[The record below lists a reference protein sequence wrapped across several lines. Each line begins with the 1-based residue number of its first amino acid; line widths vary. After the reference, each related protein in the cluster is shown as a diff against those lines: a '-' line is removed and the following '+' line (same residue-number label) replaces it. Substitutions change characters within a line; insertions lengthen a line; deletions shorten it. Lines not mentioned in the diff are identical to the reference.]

1 MIIYGIDGKKLLDAI
16 LTEGAEHEQEL
27 SKSDFVKLSWDSDVK
42 TVIPAGAYIV
52 PFADGLKYR
61 LLDSYAPTETDK
73 GFKYEPQ
80 FHHPLMLLSRIPFLY
95 STTDSDKNPI
105 KQQEWS
111 FDGLTAD
118 ALKLA
123 CDAINEALGI
133 TTESEKFTFTLCGTV
148 DSSISFSV
156 SSNDILSVLSS
167 MAQACKENNCEWHLS
182 WEHKALYFGQV
193 SVNLGEEVP
202 TLKVHDNIQKAS
214 VGNSKEN
221 YYNCFY
227 PQGSTKNM
235 SRKAQVGTGNVAT
248 LARLGLDTTKY
259 PDGCIYI
266 GTDGEFITKV
276 QFETSGAIKQTLAL
290 SFDDIYPHID
300 LYAYNIRK
308 RTRWLKNDT
317 TGEYEKNPDGTNK
330 IYTVWY
336 MRLAYCTTTKDNT
349 KTLVNTTTDKDAQGH
364 TVTHYW
370 YDYDLDKK
378 KQVLQG
384 YTLKGTFKV
393 NTHATNNQYD
403 ALSQSLVG
411 QPNGQDGFELYFNER
426 NETLPASE
434 TTGDSGM
441 SVLKGDYEIKF
452 YQSGDTIIPTNESDG
467 LYPRGNTLPDLT
479 CNIVILFNIVMG
491 NAEKT
496 TAQEEL
502 ATRTIKEINRRTQDN
517 NNYTA
522 PSDPTKFAKKNPNLY
537 IGQKVTYND
546 GSGYQLSTRVIKLVT
561 KIDFP
566 IIQDITV
573 GNQAI
578 KGTISQL
585 KEDVATIMSGNWSGG
600 GLSYAQVNALLKN
613 YDGNAKRTFLRKDA
627 DDTTGH
633 KLTMGAAEVKGET
646 KLDGGVSFGDG
657 TYGISKEGVATLAGA
672 VADYIRSHDF
682 HAGTGKGFDGTG
694 FGLTK
699 NTSGKYTMELDNLI
713 VRMKMIIAELEV
725 HEMTFI
731 GGAVVLSPCG
741 NRMDMVERYNAAGGK
756 IADSDKMTAVEYY
769 RCYFLASDG
778 TQNVK
783 NEWTAGQLARCKT
796 NNITQPGNYKDYQN
810 QDYWRLCVGVSSD
823 PVTIAG
829 KQYHYVDLSNSSSA
843 QITLTDK
850 SGVRHIVTIGG
861 VSRTLNSTPAAGD
874 KVIGLGHAWDAERQ
888 NCALL
893 SVASDDMGW
902 TLYKGI
908 THYDLPS
915 GCIVNKFSIS
925 ETIVTTDHYTLRP
938 YAQPDDT
945 TTALC
950 MRGAYKAENSYGHND
965 LVSHAGRLWLCTV
978 RMGDT
983 VTGKAPGT
991 DDAAGYWEAYTIKG
1005 DKGDRGDKGIA
1016 GTNGTDGA
1024 PATVYT
1030 IEPWGSVSAS
1040 GTLKDANTVTVT
1052 VKGNVKAYK
1061 TTGDR
1066 KEEYSSQPQSWRL
1079 SIGGTNYDGTATFNN
1094 NASNNI
1100 ISFSLTQDYSIS
1112 GTVPGS
1118 ANIALFSDSSHS
1130 KQLASLIVPVSL
1142 NPGAIQDINA
1152 KLGTIQNTTTNMQ
1165 NTVNGMHGTIE
1176 TIRQGQGKI
1185 NLKVQD
1191 LQNGGIDTGK
1201 PHTSSQVDFRMLD
1214 SNNFYPVMIF
1224 ANDEEGL
1231 RRTVEISRPLD
1242 AAYGTGKSYMTHG
1255 GGFSFRL
1262 VFSDIGNKWGSFEA
1276 GQLRIESISQF
1287 WTAPSDTPICPRIA
1301 QYFPFSFMVAWLRGG
1316 SKYDISVDCAD
1327 AYISGIWP
1335 YMMQVAS
1342 NPSWVPDAVMIAP
1355 DSWTAEQV
1363 NAQGW
1368 NPYNLLKHDS
1378 GGFYADTDHEHLY
1391 RFGSITAGITLA
1403 IVGQPKDSK
1412 QWFVATWRITSVI
1425 GSKIYVDTS
1434 TYGLLW
1440 QTQNPLGIRMN
1451 LLGYIKKGV
1460 SYSKSTWDSEKGFG
1474 TSESLDNTAVHA
1486 NWVVPSSILVI
1497 GKESSA
1503 TNGVY
1508 RDRAVLET
1516 VKTCSEGSSVSF
1528 YSGTYFD
1535 VSPLYG
1541 TDGRRNVKPDLL
1553 ATGVDIKSH
1562 RIVATADN
1570 FTVRN
1575 NSGDQTFSID
1585 RDGNIAGSGNASFR
1599 GKVYASGGEF
1609 TGTVT
1614 AAKIY
1619 GAYINGGSITGTT
1632 VTGSSFTS
1640 TSADGKSVTKITGGQ
1655 LTTGTT
1661 NKLIIDTPG
1670 NEPGGVL
1677 RITQGSDDVVKLG
1690 VTDATGKAYAD
1701 IKGAWENETIAR
1713 NICAGPY
1720 LMLGQ
1725 WAGRWHGEDRNLFA
1739 FLSKNFMYV
1748 KHIDAEFLNA
1758 GGMRMTPVTLTDI
1771 DFSNY
1776 RRLKDIDEAYMQFHG
1791 YSQYNHPS
1799 ELYFWNSSEITF
1811 DLGDP
1816 AEHDDLGL
1824 VKNAGRI
1831 LFIWQ
1836 MGARIIFKGTP
1847 NPTSG
1852 NTAACM
1858 YLGRKI
1864 RGETSIDS
1872 DCLGQLNIL
1881 MSDGKHWVM
1890 HYMND

>member
-214 VGNSKEN
+214 VGNSKES

-266 GTDGEFITKV
+266 GTDGEFITKA
-276 QFETSGAIKQTLAL
+276 QFEASGAIKQTLAL

-633 KLTMGAAEVKGET
+633 KLTMGEAEVKGNAAVKGNFT
-646 KLDGGVSFGDG
+646 IGPNG
-657 TYGISKEGVATLAGA
+657 TYSISNDGIATLAGA

-713 VRMKMIIAELEV
+713 VRMKMIVAELEV

-731 GGAVVLSPCG
+731 GGTVVLSPCG
-741 NRMDMVERYNAAGGK
+741 NRMSVVEPLD
-756 IADSDKMTAVEYY
+756 ADGNIITDTTGTTPDRY
-769 RCYFLASDG
+769 RCYFLATDG
-778 TQNVK
+778 DLSVSNKWAV
-783 NEWTAGQLARCKT
+783 GQLARCQT
-796 NNITQPGNYKDYQN
+796 NNITAPGKYTDYEN
-810 QDYWRLCVGVSSD
+810 RKYWRLVVGMSKE
-823 PVTIAG
+823 PVEKGG
-829 KQYHYVDLSNSSSA
+829 KAYHWIDLSNSTSKN
-843 QITLTDK
+843 ITLTDA
-850 SGVRHIVTIGG
+850 GGTVHIVTIGG
-861 VSRTLNSTPAAGD
+861 VSDTMNSAPKENDSVVG
-874 KVIGLGHAWDAERQ
+874 IGHQWDTERQ
-888 NCALL
+888 D
-893 SVASDDMGW
+893 VAIITAGGW
-902 TLYKGI
+902 AVYKDI
-908 THYDLPS
+908 NHYDLPHAN
-915 GCIVNKFSIS
+915 IVNKFGIDEVLVSS
-925 ETIVTTDHYTLRP
+925 DHYILRP
-938 YAQPDDT
+938 YAQPDDEQ
-945 TTALC
+945 TALC
-950 MRGAYKAENSYGHND
+950 YRGVYDDTKYYGHND
-965 LVSHAGRLWLCTV
+965 IVSLDGQTWIASGVERGKSIQGKKPSADTPCWTV
-978 RMGDT
+978 W
-983 VTGKAPGT
+983 VAK
-991 DDAAGYWEAYTIKG
+991 
-1005 DKGDRGDKGIA
+1005 
-1016 GTNGTDGA
+1016 GTDG
-1024 PATVYT
+1024 TELISLVL
-1030 IEPWGSVSAS
+1030 ELAS
-1040 GTLKDANTVTVT
+1040 GT
-1052 VKGNVKAYK
+1052 Y
-1061 TTGDR
+1061 
-1066 KEEYSSQPQSWRL
+1066 SWR
-1079 SIGGTNYDGTATFNN
+1079 D
-1094 NASNNI
+1094 
-1100 ISFSLTQDYSIS
+1100 
-1112 GTVPGS
+1112 
-1118 ANIALFSDSSHS
+1118 
-1130 KQLASLIVPVSL
+1130 
-1142 NPGAIQDINA
+1142 
-1152 KLGTIQNTTTNMQ
+1152 
-1165 NTVNGMHGTIE
+1165 
-1176 TIRQGQGKI
+1176 GQGKVATI
-1185 NLKVQD
+1185 
-1191 LQNGGIDTGK
+1191 
-1201 PHTSSQVDFRMLD
+1201 
-1214 SNNFYPVMIF
+1214 
-1224 ANDEEGL
+1224 
-1231 RRTVEISRPLD
+1231 
-1242 AAYGTGKSYMTHG
+1242 AAYAMRGNY
-1255 GGFSFRL
+1255 
-1262 VFSDIGNKWGSFEA
+1262 DITDA
-1276 GQLRIESISQF
+1276 QDASQF
-1287 WTAPSDTPICPRIA
+1287 VWTRESADTQGDEDWNGSHTTGRKTLDVSDTDMNGTWT
-1301 QYFPFSFMVAWLRGG
+1301 SFV
-1316 SKYDISVDCAD
+1316 C
-1327 AYISGIWP
+1327 
-1335 YMMQVAS
+1335 
-1342 NPSWVPDAVMIAP
+1342 
-1355 DSWTAEQV
+1355 
-1363 NAQGW
+1363 
-1368 NPYNLLKHDS
+1368 
-1378 GGFYADTDHEHLY
+1378 
-1391 RFGSITAGITLA
+1391 TLH
-1403 IVGQPKDSK
+1403 K
-1412 QWFVATWRITSVI
+1412 
-1425 GSKIYVDTS
+1425 
-1434 TYGLLW
+1434 
-1440 QTQNPLGIRMN
+1440 
-1451 LLGYIKKGV
+1451 
-1460 SYSKSTWDSEKGFG
+1460 
-1474 TSESLDNTAVHA
+1474 
-1486 NWVVPSSILVI
+1486 
-1497 GKESSA
+1497 
-1503 TNGVY
+1503 
-1508 RDRAVLET
+1508 
-1516 VKTCSEGSSVSF
+1516 
-1528 YSGTYFD
+1528 
-1535 VSPLYG
+1535 
-1541 TDGRRNVKPDLL
+1541 
-1553 ATGVDIKSH
+1553 ATGEAV
-1562 RIVATADN
+1562 
-1570 FTVRN
+1570 
-1575 NSGDQTFSID
+1575 
-1585 RDGNIAGSGNASFR
+1585 
-1599 GKVYASGGEF
+1599 E
-1609 TGTVT
+1609 
-1614 AAKIY
+1614 AK
-1619 GAYINGGSITGTT
+1619 
-1632 VTGSSFTS
+1632 
-1640 TSADGKSVTKITGGQ
+1640 
-1655 LTTGTT
+1655 
-1661 NKLIIDTPG
+1661 KLDF
-1670 NEPGGVL
+1670 
-1677 RITQGSDDVVKLG
+1677 KL
-1690 VTDATGKAYAD
+1690 
-1701 IKGAWENETIAR
+1701 
-1713 NICAGPY
+1713 
-1720 LMLGQ
+1720 
-1725 WAGRWHGEDRNLFA
+1725 
-1739 FLSKNFMYV
+1739 
-1748 KHIDAEFLNA
+1748 
-1758 GGMRMTPVTLTDI
+1758 
-1771 DFSNY
+1771 
-1776 RRLKDIDEAYMQFHG
+1776 
-1791 YSQYNHPS
+1791 
-1799 ELYFWNSSEITF
+1799 
-1811 DLGDP
+1811 
-1816 AEHDDLGL
+1816 
-1824 VKNAGRI
+1824 
-1831 LFIWQ
+1831 
-1836 MGARIIFKGTP
+1836 
-1847 NPTSG
+1847 
-1852 NTAACM
+1852 
-1858 YLGRKI
+1858 
-1864 RGETSIDS
+1864 
-1872 DCLGQLNIL
+1872 
-1881 MSDGKHWVM
+1881 
-1890 HYMND
+1890 

>member
-214 VGNSKEN
+214 VGNSKES

-266 GTDGEFITKV
+266 GTDGEFITKA
-276 QFETSGAIKQTLAL
+276 QFEASGAIKQTLAL

-479 CNIVILFNIVMG
+479 CNIVVLFNIVMG

-496 TAQEEL
+496 TAQGEL
-502 ATRTIKEINRRTQDN
+502 ATRTIKEINGRTQDN

-613 YDGNAKRTFLRKDA
+613 YDSNAKRTFLRKDA

-657 TYGISKEGVATLAGA
+657 TYSISKEGVATLAGA

-682 HAGTGKGFDGTG
+682 HAGTGRGFDGTG

-731 GGAVVLSPCG
+731 GGSVVLSPCG
-741 NRMDMVERYNAAGGK
+741 NRMSVVEPLD
-756 IADSDKMTAVEYY
+756 ADGNIITDTTGTTPDRY
-769 RCYFLASDG
+769 RCYFLATDG
-778 TQNVK
+778 DLSVSNKWAV
-783 NEWTAGQLARCKT
+783 GQLARCQT
-796 NNITQPGNYKDYQN
+796 NNITAPGKYTDYEN
-810 QDYWRLCVGVSSD
+810 RKYWRLVVGMSKE
-823 PVTIAG
+823 PVEKGG
-829 KQYHYVDLSNSSSA
+829 KAYHWIDLSNSTSKN
-843 QITLTDK
+843 ITLTDA
-850 SGVRHIVTIGG
+850 GGTVHIVTIGG
-861 VSRTLNSTPAAGD
+861 VSDTMNSAPKENDSVVG
-874 KVIGLGHAWDAERQ
+874 IGHQWDTERQ
-888 NCALL
+888 DA
-893 SVASDDMGW
+893 AIITAGGW
-902 TLYKGI
+902 AVYKDI
-908 THYDLPS
+908 NHYDLPRAN
-915 GCIVNKFSIS
+915 IVNKFGIDEVLVSS
-925 ETIVTTDHYTLRP
+925 DHYILRP
-938 YAQPDDT
+938 YAQPDDEQ
-945 TTALC
+945 TALC
-950 MRGAYKAENSYGHND
+950 YRGVYDDTKYYGHND
-965 LVSHAGRLWLCTV
+965 IVSLDGQTWIASGVERGKSIQGKKPSADTPCWTV
-978 RMGDT
+978 W
-983 VTGKAPGT
+983 VAK
-991 DDAAGYWEAYTIKG
+991 
-1005 DKGDRGDKGIA
+1005 
-1016 GTNGTDGA
+1016 GTDG
-1024 PATVYT
+1024 T
-1030 IEPWGSVSAS
+1030 ELVSLALELTS
-1040 GTLKDANTVTVT
+1040 GT
-1052 VKGNVKAYK
+1052 Y
-1061 TTGDR
+1061 
-1066 KEEYSSQPQSWRL
+1066 SWR
-1079 SIGGTNYDGTATFNN
+1079 D
-1094 NASNNI
+1094 
-1100 ISFSLTQDYSIS
+1100 
-1112 GTVPGS
+1112 
-1118 ANIALFSDSSHS
+1118 
-1130 KQLASLIVPVSL
+1130 
-1142 NPGAIQDINA
+1142 
-1152 KLGTIQNTTTNMQ
+1152 
-1165 NTVNGMHGTIE
+1165 
-1176 TIRQGQGKI
+1176 GQGKVATI
-1185 NLKVQD
+1185 
-1191 LQNGGIDTGK
+1191 
-1201 PHTSSQVDFRMLD
+1201 
-1214 SNNFYPVMIF
+1214 
-1224 ANDEEGL
+1224 
-1231 RRTVEISRPLD
+1231 
-1242 AAYGTGKSYMTHG
+1242 AAYAMRGNY
-1255 GGFSFRL
+1255 
-1262 VFSDIGNKWGSFEA
+1262 DITDA
-1276 GQLRIESISQF
+1276 QDASQF
-1287 WTAPSDTPICPRIA
+1287 VWTRESADTEGDKDWNGNHTTGRKTLDVSDTDMNGTWT
-1301 QYFPFSFMVAWLRGG
+1301 SFV
-1316 SKYDISVDCAD
+1316 C
-1327 AYISGIWP
+1327 
-1335 YMMQVAS
+1335 
-1342 NPSWVPDAVMIAP
+1342 
-1355 DSWTAEQV
+1355 
-1363 NAQGW
+1363 
-1368 NPYNLLKHDS
+1368 
-1378 GGFYADTDHEHLY
+1378 
-1391 RFGSITAGITLA
+1391 TLH
-1403 IVGQPKDSK
+1403 K
-1412 QWFVATWRITSVI
+1412 
-1425 GSKIYVDTS
+1425 
-1434 TYGLLW
+1434 
-1440 QTQNPLGIRMN
+1440 
-1451 LLGYIKKGV
+1451 
-1460 SYSKSTWDSEKGFG
+1460 
-1474 TSESLDNTAVHA
+1474 
-1486 NWVVPSSILVI
+1486 
-1497 GKESSA
+1497 
-1503 TNGVY
+1503 
-1508 RDRAVLET
+1508 
-1516 VKTCSEGSSVSF
+1516 
-1528 YSGTYFD
+1528 
-1535 VSPLYG
+1535 
-1541 TDGRRNVKPDLL
+1541 
-1553 ATGVDIKSH
+1553 ATGEAV
-1562 RIVATADN
+1562 
-1570 FTVRN
+1570 
-1575 NSGDQTFSID
+1575 
-1585 RDGNIAGSGNASFR
+1585 
-1599 GKVYASGGEF
+1599 E
-1609 TGTVT
+1609 
-1614 AAKIY
+1614 AK
-1619 GAYINGGSITGTT
+1619 
-1632 VTGSSFTS
+1632 
-1640 TSADGKSVTKITGGQ
+1640 
-1655 LTTGTT
+1655 
-1661 NKLIIDTPG
+1661 KLDF
-1670 NEPGGVL
+1670 
-1677 RITQGSDDVVKLG
+1677 KL
-1690 VTDATGKAYAD
+1690 
-1701 IKGAWENETIAR
+1701 
-1713 NICAGPY
+1713 
-1720 LMLGQ
+1720 
-1725 WAGRWHGEDRNLFA
+1725 
-1739 FLSKNFMYV
+1739 
-1748 KHIDAEFLNA
+1748 
-1758 GGMRMTPVTLTDI
+1758 
-1771 DFSNY
+1771 
-1776 RRLKDIDEAYMQFHG
+1776 
-1791 YSQYNHPS
+1791 
-1799 ELYFWNSSEITF
+1799 
-1811 DLGDP
+1811 
-1816 AEHDDLGL
+1816 
-1824 VKNAGRI
+1824 
-1831 LFIWQ
+1831 
-1836 MGARIIFKGTP
+1836 
-1847 NPTSG
+1847 
-1852 NTAACM
+1852 
-1858 YLGRKI
+1858 
-1864 RGETSIDS
+1864 
-1872 DCLGQLNIL
+1872 
-1881 MSDGKHWVM
+1881 
-1890 HYMND
+1890 